1 MVLRKEFNPSI
12 IALFRRRVLAQAER
26 NRRLLRFQAE
36 LKHTTAALQEVTGM
50 SEDEVNACYESV
62 QRELAFKSDRFFSV
76 PQQLA
81 LVTIT
86 VILMFIGACLI
97 SYL

>member
-1 MVLRKEFNPSI
+1 MVLIKEVDPTL
-12 IALFRRRVLAQAER
+12 IALFRRQVLVQAER
-26 NRRLLRFQAE
+26 KQRLMRFQAE
-36 LKHTTAALQEVTGM
+36 LEHTSAALQEVTGM

-62 QRELAFKSDRFFSV
+62 QRELAFKNDRFFSV

-81 LVTIT
+81 LVASTF
-86 VILMFIGACLI
+86 VLMLIGAYLI